1 MNIRIK
7 EIMNER
13 NITSAWL
20 AEKVGISKVAV
31 SNIITGKSYPSL
43 DTIKKIADAL
53 NVSIIKLIG
62 EDNGNCRFYDSD
74 SNGKYKC
81 CFVLSSNVSNMNW
94 NMSYEYT
101 IQVPPIP
108 GDILDF
114 SAFNG
119 WEDTIVTDCG
129 TKHFIVD
136 KRILYPLPDKET
148 SEYDMILFI
157 SPYKQKN
164 KPEQ

>member
-1 MNIRIK
+1 MDLRIK
-7 EIMNER
+7 EVMSER
-13 NITSAWL
+13 GVTSAWL

-74 SNGKYKC
+74 VNGKYKC

-94 NMSYEYT
+94 NISYEYT
-101 IQVPPIP
+101 IQVAPIT

-114 SAFNG
+114 SAFHG
-119 WEDTIVTDCG
+119 WDDTIIADCG
-129 TKHFIVD
+129 TKYFIVD
-136 KRILYPLPDKET
+136 KRILYPLPDHET
-148 SEYDMILFI
+148 SEYDIVLFI
-157 SPYKQKN
+157 SPYK
-164 KPEQ
+164 P

>member
-1 MNIRIK
+1 MELRIN
-7 EIMNER
+7 EIMSKR
-13 NITSAWL
+13 GVTSAWL

-74 SNGKYKC
+74 VSGKYKC

-94 NMSYEYT
+94 NMSYAYT
-101 IQVPPIP
+101 TQVAPII

-114 SAFNG
+114 SAFHG
-119 WEDTIVTDCG
+119 LDDTIITDCG
-129 TKHFIVD
+129 TKYFIVD
-136 KRILYPLPDKET
+136 KRILYPLPDNES
-148 SEYDMILFI
+148 SEYDIVLFI
-157 SPYKQKN
+157 SPYKQ
-164 KPEQ
+164 

>member
-1 MNIRIK
+1 MELRIK
-7 EIMNER
+7 EIMSKR
-13 NITSAWL
+13 GVTSAWL

-74 SNGKYKC
+74 VSGKYKC

-94 NMSYEYT
+94 NMSYAYT
-101 IQVPPIP
+101 TQVAPII

-114 SAFNG
+114 SAFHG
-119 WEDTIVTDCG
+119 LDDTIITDCG
-129 TKHFIVD
+129 TKYFIVD
-136 KRILYPLPDKET
+136 KRILYPLPDNES
-148 SEYDMILFI
+148 SEYDIVLFI
-157 SPYKQKN
+157 SPYKQ
-164 KPEQ
+164 

>member
-1 MNIRIK
+1 MDLRIK
-7 EIMNER
+7 EIMSER
-13 NITSAWL
+13 GVTSAWL

-74 SNGKYKC
+74 VNGKYKC

-101 IQVPPIP
+101 MQVAPMH

-114 SAFNG
+114 SAFHGLN
-119 WEDTIVTDCG
+119 DTIITDCG
-129 TKHFIVD
+129 TKYFTVN
-136 KRILYPLPDKET
+136 KRILYPLPDNEA
-148 SEYDMILFI
+148 SEYDIVLFI
-157 SPYKQKN
+157 SPYKQ
-164 KPEQ
+164 